1 MTSPLTSIII
11 VNWNS
16 CDLLKNCLD
25 SIRQTNP
32 NGNYEIIVV
41 DNAST
46 DDSLRMI
53 KNDFPEVVLIEN
65 KENLG
70 FAKGC
75 NIGIKASKGKIILF
89 LNSDA
94 EVRELNTLVRVEN
107 FFDDH
112 EDVGIL
118 GLRLVFPD
126 GGPQASGGE
135 FISVKKLMK
144 HQILFGDSPIFH
156 KLRGKFNR
164 GENTTFYDIDFVSG
178 ACFFIRKKLF
188 DEIGIFDESF
198 FMYGED
204 MDYCFRAKKKGWRII
219 ILPSIKVI
227 HLKSQSTRK
236 NLESA
241 LYHGIKNNCFL
252 VYKFYGKNKALIA
265 HSIYSVGLIL
275 RFLLAFVRKQE
286 KPMSY
291 LKLFSENIKMQFKL
305 LTS

>member
-1 MTSPLTSIII
+1 MKSFSIII

-16 CDLLKNCLD
+16 RNLLKNCLN
-25 SIRQTNP
+25 SVRKTNP

-46 DDSLRMI
+46 DDSLVMI
-53 KNDFPEVVLIEN
+53 KNDFPEVALIEN

-75 NIGIKASKGKIILF
+75 NLGIKASKGKIILF

-94 EVRELNTLVRVEN
+94 EVRDLNTLAKVEN
-107 FFDDH
+107 FFGEH

-118 GLRLVFPD
+118 GLQLVFPD
-126 GGPQASGGE
+126 GVPQASGGE
-135 FISVKKLMK
+135 FVSVKQLFK
-144 HQILFGDSPIFH
+144 HQILFGDSPVFH
-156 KLRGKFNR
+156 KFKDKFASQKN
-164 GENTTFYDIDFVSG
+164 GEFYDIDFVSG
-178 ACFFIRKKLF
+178 ACLF
-188 DEIGIFDESF
+188 MRRDVIDEIGGFDEDF

-204 MDYCFRAKKKGWRII
+204 VDYCFRAKKKGWRIVV
-219 ILPSIKVI
+219 LPSIEVI
-227 HLKSQSTRK
+227 HLKSQSTKK
-236 NLESA
+236 NLENILFHS
-241 LYHGIKNNCFL
+241 IRNNCLL
-252 VYKFYGKNKALIA
+252 VRKFYGKNRAFIA
-265 HSIYSVGLIL
+265 HVIYSVGLIL

-286 KPMSY
+286 RPMSY

>member
-1 MTSPLTSIII
+1 MKSFSIII

-16 CDLLKNCLD
+16 RNLLENCLN
-25 SIRQTNP
+25 SVRKTNP
-32 NGNYEIIVV
+32 SGIYEIIVV

-46 DDSLRMI
+46 DDSVGMI
-53 KNDFPEVVLIEN
+53 QNDFPEVVLIEN

-75 NIGIKASKGKIILF
+75 NIGVKASKGKIILF

-94 EVRELNTLVRVEN
+94 EVRELNTLAKVEN
-107 FFDDH
+107 FLGDH

-126 GGPQASGGE
+126 GVPQASGGE
-135 FISVKKLMK
+135 FISVKQLFK
-144 HQILFGDSPIFH
+144 HQVLFGDSPVFH
-156 KLRGKFNR
+156 KFKDKFASTNNS
-164 GENTTFYDIDFVSG
+164 EFYDIDFVSG
-178 ACFFIRKKLF
+178 ACLFTRKEVI
-188 DEIGIFDESF
+188 DEIGGFDENF

-204 MDYCFRAKKKGWRII
+204 VDYCFRAKKKGWRIVV
-219 ILPSIKVI
+219 LPSIEVT
-227 HLKSQSTRK
+227 HLKSQSTKK
-236 NLESA
+236 NLENI
-241 LYHGIKNNCFL
+241 LYHSIRNNCLL
-252 VYKFYGKNKALIA
+252 VRKFYGKNRAFTA
-265 HSIYSVGLIL
+265 HLIYSVGLIL

-286 KPMSY
+286 RPMSY